1 MARVLMVLTGA
12 GALVMADGTTHPT
25 GFWAEEV
32 AASHQVLTTAGI
44 DVGIATPGGVQPP
57 PDRNS
62 MTAPF
67 TGYLDG
73 IADQLATPL
82 ALADVSI
89 DDYDAIHIPGG
100 HGPMAD
106 LAVDAD
112 MSRLLRAAN
121 ERGVVVAALCHGL
134 AALLST
140 AQDGDFAFSGKRLTV
155 FSNAEELG
163 GGTGENT
170 PYFVE
175 TRLRELGAVVE
186 VGAPWSDTVVVDG
199 TLITG
204 QNPQSSVTTAERVVA
219 ALR

>member
-1 MARVLMVLTGA
+1 MTRILMVLTGA
-12 GALVMADGTTHPT
+12 GSLVLADGSVHPT
-25 GFWAEEV
+25 GYWAEEV
-32 AASHQVLTTAGI
+32 AASHRVFTGAGF
-44 DVGIATPGGVQPP
+44 DVDIATPGGVRPP
-57 PDRNS
+57 ADQNS
-62 MTAPF
+62 MTEPF

-73 IADQLATPL
+73 IADQLAKPL
-82 ALADVSI
+82 VLADVRI
-89 DDYDAIHIPGG
+89 GDYDAVYLPGG

-106 LAVDAD
+106 LASDAD
-112 MSRLLRAAN
+112 MARLLRAAD
-121 ERGVVVAALCHGL
+121 EQGKVVGALCHGL

-140 AQDGDFAFSGKRLTV
+140 AQDGEFAYRGRKLTV

-186 VGAPWSDTVVVDG
+186 IGAPWSDTVVVDG
-199 TLITG
+199 PLITG
-204 QNPQSSVTTAERVVA
+204 QNPQSSTHTAESVVA